1 MISSIKTPDILD
13 VFDLAQLLHRRRYSF
28 FTQSCLRFC
37 LSAHYRYVTHR
48 SLPSSHLFARHEAP
62 WRSAAGWLAGYIFDS
77 TGSYTPAFLVGATFN
92 VANLI
97 IVLGLISRTQAGG
110 GAPMRPVPV

>member
-1 MISSIKTPDILD
+1 MALG
-13 VFDLAQLLHRRRYSF
+13 
-28 FTQSCLRFC
+28 
-37 LSAHYRYVTHR
+37 
-48 SLPSSHLFARHEAP
+48 
-62 WRSAAGWLAGYIFDS
+62 GWLAGYIFDS